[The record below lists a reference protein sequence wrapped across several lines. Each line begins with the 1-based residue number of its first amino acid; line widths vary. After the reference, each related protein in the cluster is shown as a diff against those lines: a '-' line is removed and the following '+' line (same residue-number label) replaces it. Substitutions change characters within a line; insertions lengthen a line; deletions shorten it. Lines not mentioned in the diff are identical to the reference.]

1 MAHRPALQ
9 GGRSLAAHPLI
20 YGLPRMSRDAPDP
33 PAKNGHWRRVWVRL
47 GLGGGVPSGASSFSA
62 AHTRLQQYLAFHKA
76 VGQVM
81 ERN

>member
-47 GLGGGVPSGASSFSA
+47 GLGGG
-62 AHTRLQQYLAFHKA
+62 
-76 VGQVM
+76 
-81 ERN
+81 